1 MLALAVLAKRMKGRK
16 TMPDVMLSPGF
27 ELKLEQAAEKLG
39 AHTTKPKKRRHKKS
53 TRKSA
58 KRVRAAKKAA
68 RTRKANHA
76 KRSRAAKKGARRR
89 ARR

>member
-1 MLALAVLAKRMKGRK
+1 MVALAVLAKRMKGRK
-16 TMPDVMLSPGF
+16 KMDLS
-27 ELKLEQAAEKLG
+27 LDKITLAADKLTDHVG
-39 AHTTKPKKRRHKKS
+39 KPKKRRHKKHS
-53 TRKSA
+53 HRKSP